1 MCNRRV
7 SKTGQLCAPPMAA
20 AQRTVWPSVTRRLN
34 FLPNLGTSTSTFN
47 AWHLSYFTHGQIMAS
62 GHHCYS
68 KQFKKRHKQKS
79 NIASTRR
86 QGGVRSIILER
97 GHLAPH
103 SASPAQKKKKK
114 KNIYKITW
122 IQKYY

>member
-1 MCNRRV
+1 
-7 SKTGQLCAPPMAA
+7 
-20 AQRTVWPSVTRRLN
+20 
-34 FLPNLGTSTSTFN
+34 
-47 AWHLSYFTHGQIMAS
+47 MAS

-103 SASPAQKKKKK
+103 SASPAQKKKREHLQNNMDTKILLRNVPYED
-114 KNIYKITW
+114 KNRQAATSALKAEYICGL
-122 IQKYY
+122 